1 MSATRL
7 QKFTRQIACIGAL
20 GMMATVSCGA
30 NNAGIAL
37 LIQNINAGTIR
48 LEVTPFVGDKM
59 LPREDFKDIQGAADY
74 VAGFQ
79 LPRAYVGQSVSFQVN
94 AINSNEC
101 IAQTVTTDKV
111 NTDSLRRYD
120 VNAKLQ
126 TYGGDPVEGNIFDIH
141 GSSGNNV
148 WVVSDNRGVSRWNGC
163 YWRSVPVPTEFPSF
177 IKIYV
182 PPSTT
187 PNGSAYAVSVD
198 KIYRYDG
205 TNWSLDYDPKFASL
219 PVEVSMVFAGISGSS
234 ESDIW
239 AVAGNKLAL
248 SATQNNSVILRRNTT
263 GWVNDASGGLP
274 AVAENKINAIHIIN
288 KTTVLVTGMSKMSEW
303 FAARW
308 TVGTWR
314 LDQLSPRVSANT
326 AVSIWGTSYDDYWL
340 GGTPAVIKQ
349 IQQSATIS
357 KPEYD
362 MIFGGGTGVNPNW
375 RTARISGVASDDFW
389 VLAFTPIP
397 MIESKIIRYV
407 GGQWKV
413 QTELN
418 NIAQQLTTFY
428 VAGKDDVWFAGY
440 GGMRIHYDGK
450 TFTRATD
457 KK

>member
-7 QKFTRQIACIGAL
+7 QKWTMQIACVGAL

-37 LIQNINAGTIR
+37 LVQNIEAGTIR
-48 LEVTPFVGDKM
+48 LEITPFVGDKT
-59 LPREDFKDIQGAADY
+59 LPREEFKDIQGAKDY

-79 LPRAYVGQSVSFQVN
+79 LPRAYVGQAISFQVN
-94 AINSNEC
+94 AINGNEC

-163 YWRSVPVPTEFPSF
+163 YWRTVPVPSDLPSF
-177 IKIYV
+177 IKIFV
-182 PPSTT
+182 PPSTM

-205 TNWSLDYDPKFASL
+205 TKWALDYDPKFASL
-219 PVEVSMVFAGISGSS
+219 PAEVNMVFAGISGSS

-239 AVAGNKLAL
+239 AVAANKNPL
-248 SATQNNSVILRRNTT
+248 SATQNNSVVLRRNMT
-263 GWVNDASGGLP
+263 GWSNDTSNGLS
-274 AVAENKINAIHIIN
+274 AVVDSKVNAIHVIN
-288 KTTVLVTGMSKMSEW
+288 KTTVIVAGITKASQW
-303 FAARW
+303 FTARW
-308 TVGTWR
+308 KVGTWQT
-314 LDQLSPRVSANT
+314 DSFNAPSAGSA
-326 AVSIWGTSYDDYWL
+326 AVSIWGMDISDYWV
-340 GGTPAVIKQ
+340 GGLPASIMQ
-349 IQQSATIS
+349 IQPPTVVP

-362 MIFGGGTGVNPNW
+362 NIFRQGTGVNPFY
-375 RTARISGVASDDFW
+375 RTARIGGVVSDDFW
-389 VLAFTPIP
+389 VLAFTTTP
-397 MIESKIIRYV
+397 MVESKVIHYV
-407 GGQWKV
+407 SSQWRTE
-413 QTELN
+413 TELSKL
-418 NIAQQLTTFY
+418 AAQLTTFY

-440 GGMRIHYDGK
+440 GGVRIHYDGK

-457 KK
+457 RN

>member
-7 QKFTRQIACIGAL
+7 QKWTMQIACVGAL

-37 LIQNINAGTIR
+37 LVQNIEAGTIR
-48 LEVTPFVGDKM
+48 LEITPFVGDKT
-59 LPREDFKDIQGAADY
+59 LPREEFKDIQGAKDY

-79 LPRAYVGQSVSFQVN
+79 LPRAYVGQPVWFQVN

-101 IAQTVTTDKV
+101 VAQTVTTDKV
-111 NTDSLRRYD
+111 NTESLRRYD

-126 TYGGDPVEGNIFDIH
+126 TYGGDRVDNNIFDIH

-148 WVVSDNRGVSRWNGC
+148 WVVGDNKEVSRWNGC
-163 YWRSVPVPTEFPSF
+163 YWRSVPVPVEIPSF
-177 IKIYV
+177 IKIFV
-182 PPSTT
+182 PPATST
-187 PNGSAYAVSVD
+187 NSSVYAVSID
-198 KIYRYDG
+198 KIYKYDG
-205 TNWSLDYDPKFASL
+205 TKWALDYDPKFASL
-219 PVEVSMVFAGISGSS
+219 PAEVNMVFAGISGSS

-248 SATQNNSVILRRNTT
+248 SATQNNSVVLRRNMT
-263 GWVNDASGGLP
+263 GWSNDTSGGLP
-274 AVAENKINAIHIIN
+274 VVVENKINAIHSIN
-288 KTTVLVTGMSKMSEW
+288 KTTILVTGMNKMSEW

-314 LDQLSPRVSANT
+314 LDQFTPRVTGST
-326 AVSIWGTSYDDYWL
+326 AVSIWGMAYDDYWL

-357 KPEYD
+357 KPDYD

-375 RTARISGVASDDFW
+375 RTARISGVANDDFW

-397 MIESKIIRYV
+397 MIESKVIHYV
-407 GGQWKV
+407 SSQWRTE
-413 QTELN
+413 TELSKL
-418 NIAQQLTTFY
+418 AAQLTTFY
-428 VAGKDDVWFAGY
+428 VASKDDVWFAGY
-440 GGMRIHYDGK
+440 GGVRIHYDGK

-457 KK
+457 RN